1 MSLSEFIDYVTSKQ
15 KTLVVFNPASDSTL
29 VDDLRS
35 YFATQNVTV
44 RGKQTVS
51 GDPDGVAV
59 LRLDGEILASVPT
72 AHLTELLDGGG
83 LRETGVGIDDTDYHE
98 ILQHLKETTFTS
110 SDKAEMVTISHE
122 IEDRAFRLGGGQLL
136 VGFQRPTK
144 LMKEADRYGRLAA
157 QPFDVHTFAVP
168 GEPVEIDEV
177 THHAEAGAEIE
188 DSWFVVFDGDGNDSY
203 KTALLATEQAPNQF
217 DGFWSDDPEIVD
229 SIGSYIQKAYLTPQP
244 GGPTR

>member
-157 QPFDVHTFAVP
+157 QPFDVHTFAIP
-168 GEPVEIDEV
+168 GEPVDIDEV

-229 SIGSYIQKAYLTPQP
+229 SIGSYIEKAYLTPQP

>member
-110 SDKAEMVTISHE
+110 SNKAEMVTISHE

-157 QPFDVHTFAVP
+157 QPFDVHTFAIP

-229 SIGSYIQKAYLTPQP
+229 SIGSYIEKAYLTPQP